1 MKFIW
6 SSHEVQIKFEWSLT
20 VRISRSVREKFIWIS
35 REIDMKLIW
44 ISFEINMNCIRTK
57 VIVISFA
64 IHMKWASRSIVGFA
78 LWASTAAETCQTG
91 CIHTVL
97 TEYLEQTKVFPKLIL
112 IMHSPHHAA
121 MHDTITQWIQN
132 VVAKVGVDVSLFK
145 PHSTR
150 AASTS
155 KAAFTNCLCGLYFTL
170 PVGALNAHSLVIM
183 KNQSPEITDC
193 LLSNIQWVRV

>member
-64 IHMKWASRSIVGFA
+64 IHMKWASRSIVQIRWSHTLA
-78 LWASTAAETCQTG
+78 EVHARRRLWWMVKVAGCRAHWKYYAECQAPW
-91 CIHTVL
+91 
-97 TEYLEQTKVFPKLIL
+97 VFSQLRIL
-112 IMHSPHHAA
+112 ITFLIMLPDGDLRIVLHLVPFWIL
-121 MHDTITQWIQN
+121 TIWGSVHIEKT
-132 VVAKVGVDVSLFK
+132 VVGWRNQLRMK
-145 PHSTR
+145 
-150 AASTS
+150 TS
-155 KAAFTNCLCGLYFTL
+155 AT
-170 PVGALNAHSLVIM
+170 
-183 KNQSPEITDC
+183 
-193 LLSNIQWVRV
+193 

>member
-64 IHMKWASRSIVGFA
+64 IHMKWASRSIVVMWINYHIIARLTHFTGIVLHIYNWF
-78 LWASTAAETCQTG
+78 LWNCSEECSSDDSYVCCICQTKIADPQMVRCEHG
-91 CIHTVL
+91 PNCSKWEWYHSCCL
-97 TEYLEQTKVFPKLIL
+97 GKDEDHVFP
-112 IMHSPHHAA
+112 
-121 MHDTITQWIQN
+121 
-132 VVAKVGVDVSLFK
+132 G
-145 PHSTR
+145 
-150 AASTS
+150 
-155 KAAFTNCLCGLYFTL
+155 
-170 PVGALNAHSLVIM
+170 
-183 KNQSPEITDC
+183 
-193 LLSNIQWVRV
+193 